1 MTFRK
6 IIASAA
12 AVYLPAMLRLYI
24 LEEIKDDLKLLKAL
38 MLTKPQID
46 IQDKYF
52 FPDYSKSQFITTFS
66 GNAIIEF
73 SGYKL
78 GEFFVGGDA
87 SLTKTVI
94 ASAVGGAVIQTTLN
108 TLHFEIALKKILFKS
123 FLSFFF
129 KNIIE
134 FSVSSGLLAYINY
147 ENKASDDNKA
157 SELDIDNIDHQDI

>member
-24 LEEIKDDLKLLKAL
+24 LEEIKDDSKLLKAL
-38 MLTKPQID
+38 ILTKPQID
-46 IQDKYF
+46 TQDKYF

-66 GNAIIEF
+66 GNAVKNF

-78 GEFFVGGDA
+78 GEYFVGDDA
-87 SLTKTVI
+87 SLTKTII
-94 ASAVGGAVIQTTLN
+94 ASAIGGAVIQTTLN
-108 TLHFEIALKKILFKS
+108 AFIFEIAFENMSFKS

-134 FSVSSGLLAYINY
+134 IPVSSGLLAYINY
-147 ENKASDDNKA
+147 EDSDKA
-157 SELDIDNIDHQDI
+157 SELDTDNIDQQDI